1 VDLTGSRDFMLYI
14 FGAVLFCKLVLFPT
28 TAPRYS
34 LRTDLFQL
42 PTLAIFWESR
52 YYNDTSSVLYVSK
65 W

>member
-1 VDLTGSRDFMLYI
+1 MLP
-14 FGAVLFCKLVLFPT
+14 LFHAGVFYTLVLFPA